1 MPTDRLLTELE
12 RQDKYLKELPPG
24 YEFPLFDSRQAL
36 ESQRR
41 NGYRDTAAAA
51 REIVD
56 NAIEAGAKNV
66 YAIFDKVQSKRG
78 KRAIVSSVAFIDD
91 GSGMRPAMARY
102 ALILGGGTH
111 FEDPDFIGKFG
122 FGLPNASLNQTL
134 RVEVYTRT
142 NKNEP
147 ISMAV
152 LDVND
157 VKRNGLQ
164 TVDPPVEHDLPEF
177 VQRYLKENDINFEH
191 GTVVVWVNP
200 DRLTYRTAASLKEH
214 LLDDFGVTY
223 RYLLD
228 QFELKVEG
236 EKVEIVD
243 PLFLDPRGRYYKPEN
258 EGGAIL
264 IDDRTLPLKFYR
276 DPDTGALHLK
286 KIEDAKELEDG
297 QKDTEVL
304 AVGSIHL
311 RIARLPPI
319 DFVGQKYVTNE
330 EAKKRFEIRQSR
342 RGMAFVRAGR
352 EIETVDAF
360 PKSARDRASGLG
372 SWPLLQSYAYNWG
385 IEVRFTP
392 ELDEVFGI
400 TNDKQRVR
408 PIEDFWRVLHKE
420 EIDQLLMRENEWV
433 REQRNERRNR
443 RLQQLGVPSE
453 EPTPAEQ
460 AAAAVDTIFGRRS
473 RVPEHDLPQVQVEFE
488 KEAQQRV
495 GVTEKSIEDARKALE
510 AEAKRRPYL
519 IDFFDDPSGA
529 FYEPHWEKG
538 AQIVVRINR
547 QHPFYENMYGELFNL
562 SGGVR
567 AKESVDALLIAL
579 AKAELTVDD
588 EQAKQWYKAQRRNF
602 WSPFLAEALKVLAR
616 KLQPEE
622 EEEGN
627 EELVTAAD

>member
-1 MPTDRLLTELE
+1 MLTDRLLSELE
-12 RQDKYLKELPPG
+12 RQDKYLKELPPN
-24 YEFPLFDSRQAL
+24 YEFPLFDAKQAL

-51 REIVD
+51 RELVD
-56 NAIEAGAKNV
+56 NAIEAGAKKIHV
-66 YAIFDKVQSKRG
+66 IFDKIQSKRG
-78 KRAIVSSVAFIDD
+78 KRALVSSVAFIDD

-111 FEDPDFIGKFG
+111 FDDPDFIGKFG

-142 NKNEP
+142 NKSEP
-147 ISMAV
+147 ISMAA

-157 VKRNGLQ
+157 VKRHGLQ
-164 TVDPPVEHDLPEF
+164 TVDPTVERNLPEF
-177 VQRYLKENDINFEH
+177 VQRYMKENNINFEH

-236 EKVEIVD
+236 DKVEIVD
-243 PLFLDPRGRYYKPEN
+243 PLFLDPRGRYYKPES

-264 IDDRTLPLKFYR
+264 MDDRTLPVKFFR

-286 KIEDAKELEDG
+286 KIEDAKELEGG

-304 AVGSIHL
+304 AVGSIHT

-319 DFVGQKYVTNE
+319 DFVGRDYASE

-372 SWPLLQSYAYNWG
+372 NWPLLQSYAYNWG

-408 PIEDFWRVLHKE
+408 PIEDFWRVLHNE
-420 EIDQLLMRENEWV
+420 EIDQLLRRENAWV
-433 REQRNERRNR
+433 SERREELK
-443 RLQQLGVPSE
+443 RLRQQQLGVPSE

-473 RVPEHDLPQVQVEFE
+473 RIPESDLPQVQTEFE

-495 GVTEKSIEDARKALE
+495 GVTERSIEDARKALE
-510 AEAKRRPYL
+510 AEAKRRPYR
-519 IDFFDDPSGA
+519 IDYFDDPNGA
-529 FYEPHWEKG
+529 FYEPRWEKG
-538 AQIVVRINR
+538 GQIVVRINR
-547 QHPFYENMYGELFNL
+547 QHPFYENTYGELFNL
-562 SGGVR
+562 SGGAR

-579 AKAELTVDD
+579 AKSELTVDD
-588 EQAKQWYKAQRRNF
+588 EQAKQWYKVQRCSF
-602 WSPFLAEALKVLAR
+602 WSPFLAEALKFLAK

-622 EEEGN
+622 EEEQGN
-627 EELVTAAD
+627 AELAAAG